1 MRPNHLESDFRKFN
15 LDIDSTIILQKPKI
29 SSYVSEMKKN
39 ISAITQC
46 QDISIK
52 STTTDYLGFVGKSK
66 GICAISTI
74 LINLLF

>member
-1 MRPNHLESDFRKFN
+1 MLYKKKYKIIN
-15 LDIDSTIILQKPKI
+15 IDSTIILQKPKI

-74 LINLLF
+74 LIKKDNQE